1 MIQPFQLVQWV
12 LDPGSNEN
20 SRKLVETAE
29 TFNKYFYFTLLHLL
43 SHESERAI
51 SYSIPITKLDDKYYK
66 MLESTNTLKSAKDE
80 TASNSLYCKWT
91 ETGRAFERR
100 NILAV
105 FVFFSRDVLW
115 SQQRWAFG
123 LHQRLTQASF
133 GSSHSL
139 LLSHPTNGIIFWRHD
154 SADVTRIWA
163 ACLIPSLAWFA
174 LTEKFIAPC
183 RLILFY
189 SSNYK
194 CEKSI

>member
-1 MIQPFQLVQWV
+1 MIPPFQLVQGI

-20 SRKLVETAE
+20 SRKFVETAE
-29 TFNKYFYFTLLHLL
+29 TVNKYFYSVLLHLL
-43 SHESERAI
+43 SLESERAI
-51 SYSIPITKLDDKYYK
+51 SYSIPIIKADVKYYK
-66 MLESTNTLKSAKDE
+66 MLESTNTSKSAKDK
-80 TASNSLYCKWT
+80 TASNSLNCKWP

-100 NILAV
+100 IVLAV
-105 FVFFSRDVLW
+105 LVFFSRDVLW

-123 LHQRLTQASF
+123 LDQRLSQISF

-154 SADVTRIWA
+154 SEYVTRICA

-183 RLILFY
+183 RSTLF
-189 SSNYK
+189 
-194 CEKSI
+194 